1 MILRVMDRIKRLC
14 GYLEA
19 CKKFAD
25 VGCDHG
31 YCTEYMLKNKLCES
45 AVISDISAK
54 SLSKAE
60 ELLKDYIYVGKV
72 HSVCCYGL
80 EKIEEDCDQILIAG
94 MGGEEITEILKA
106 AYIPQLFVFQ
116 PMKNEKKLREY
127 LIERGAQITVDEPF
141 YDGKKY
147 YFVIKGKRGKSGAGT
162 EYSAAELKF
171 GKNTGGAETKAYMR
185 TELLKK
191 KSYAMRNLGDDARKK
206 IESEIKFIE
215 ETLKNES

>member
-1 MILRVMDRIKRLC
+1 MDRIKQLC
-14 GYLEA
+14 GYLEN

-60 ELLKDYIYVGKV
+60 ELLKGYIACGKV
-72 HSVCCYGL
+72 RSVCCYGL

-94 MGGEEITEILKA
+94 MGGEEITEILKF
-106 AYIPQLFVFQ
+106 AYIPRLFVFQ
-116 PMKNEKKLREY
+116 PMKNVKKLREY
-127 LIERGAQITVDEPF
+127 LIECGAQITVDEPF

-147 YFVIKGKRGKSGAGT
+147 YFVIKGRRGNGGAGT
-162 EYSAAELKF
+162 EYSAAELEF
-171 GKNTGGAETKAYMR
+171 GKNLKSALTKAYMR
-185 TELLKK
+185 TELTKK
-191 KSYAMRNLGDDARKK
+191 KSYALRNLGVKAREK
-206 IESEIKFIE
+206 IESEIKFIQ

>member
-1 MILRVMDRIKRLC
+1 MDRIKQLC
-14 GYLEA
+14 GYLER

-60 ELLKDYIYVGKV
+60 ELLKGYIDSGKV
-72 HSVCCYGL
+72 RAVCCCGL
-80 EKIEEDCDQILIAG
+80 EKIEESCDQILIAG

-106 AYIPQLFVFQ
+106 AYIPRLFVFQ
-116 PMKNEKKLREY
+116 PMKNVKKLREY
-127 LIERGAQITVDEPF
+127 LISCGAEITVDEPF

-147 YFVIKGKRGKSGAGT
+147 YYVIKGRRGKDGAGT
-162 EYSAAELKF
+162 EYSAAELEY
-171 GKNTGGAETKAYMR
+171 GKNLKSAETLAYMR

-191 KSYAMRNLGDDARKK
+191 RSYALRNLGKAARKK